1 MATDSLSPADA
12 PAALLELSKEIR
24 AAVIVNP
31 AGEPLGSE
39 GVEDDRVRDLGAAAH
54 DLFTAVDRA
63 SSARPAE
70 QLEAQVEGAGIY
82 AVRDARYTLA
92 AVANRTA
99 LPSLAVMDLRHVLGR
114 VEA

>member
-1 MATDSLSPADA
+1 M
-12 PAALLELSKEIR
+12 R
-24 AAVIVNP
+24 AAVIVDP
-31 AGEPLGSE
+31 AGEPVAAE
-39 GVEDDRVRDLGAAAH
+39 GVEEDRTREFGAAAA

-63 SSARPAE
+63 SAARPAE
-70 QLEAQVEGAGIY
+70 QVEAQVDGAAVY
-82 AVRDARYTLA
+82 AIRNARFTLA